1 MVFGLTP
8 LWAQDAPRT
17 ITREAS
23 EDLVEEPRAP
33 PAGRIRPNVFF
44 DCSGPNCDSQYY
56 RTEIN
61 WVSWVNDHE
70 VADVHVIMGSIST
83 GAGGREY
90 QLDFLGVE
98 TGVEPEGRYE
108 EQLLYQALS
117 TDTRRETLDGLTF
130 TLALGLA
137 EWANT
142 NGYRGLVTLQ
152 GTDPELGVAGQR
164 IVSAQEVSDPW
175 DLWVFRV
182 NGNLDRDGEEKVKTT
197 RVSGGFNASRVSPT
211 WKVNFNIYGSQN
223 RLFREL
229 STGDFND
236 VRTEWTFRP
245 LIAYSVADH
254 WSVGMTSR
262 VGRSPRFNRDLRVD
276 VSPVLEYSF
285 FPYEEATRRS
295 LTAMYTIGPRYSEYI
310 EPTVYSKTEELRYR
324 QQLEVDFS
332 SRQQWGDAGFRIRV
346 SHFLHDIH
354 LNRRELRGNINY
366 RLTRGIR
373 IFANGNI
380 AWVSDQIYLPSAGP
394 TDEEALLNLERQA
407 TDRESSISVGLSL
420 QFGSIYNNVVN
431 NRFRGAGRF

>member
-1 MVFGLTP
+1 MVGSVLP
-8 LWAQDAPRT
+8 LLAQDTPRT
-17 ITREAS
+17 ITPEAS
-23 EDLVEEPRAP
+23 EDVAEEPRAP
-33 PAGRIRPNVFF
+33 PTGRTRPNVFF
-44 DCSGPNCDSQYY
+44 DCNGPNCDSQYY

-61 WVSWVNDHE
+61 WVSWINDHE
-70 VADVHVIMGSIST
+70 VADVHVIMGSLST

-98 TGVEPEGRYE
+98 TGVEPDAGYE

-130 TLALGLA
+130 TLGLGLA
-137 EWANT
+137 EWANAH
-142 NGYRGLVTLQ
+142 GYRGLVTLE
-152 GTDPELGVAGQR
+152 GADPELGVAAQR
-164 IVSAQEVSDPW
+164 LVSAQEVNDPW
-175 DLWVFRV
+175 DLWVFRI
-182 NGNLDRDGEEKVKTT
+182 NGNLDRDSEEKVKTA

-211 WKVNFNIYGSQN
+211 WKLNFNIYGSQD

-229 STGDFND
+229 SAGEFND
-236 VRTEWTFRP
+236 VR
-245 LIAYSVADH
+245 
-254 WSVGMTSR
+254 
-262 VGRSPRFNRDLRVD
+262 
-276 VSPVLEYSF
+276 
-285 FPYEEATRRS
+285 ATRRS

-310 EPTVYSKTEELRYR
+310 EPTFYSETEELRYR

-332 SRQQWGDAGFRIRV
+332 SRQQWGDAGFRLRV
-346 SHFLHDIH
+346 SHFLHDVH

-407 TDRESSISVGLSL
+407 TDRESSITVGLSL